1 MISTYV
7 FTFGMGFTID
17 ISCAVCT
24 KCWVKTNNQ
33 PKTNKQSQTMHNGWK
48 KVKLVYIVFRPRY
61 FNIFFY
67 FIYGICFH
75 ILNLLS
81 ISDKIGSYKQ
91 MICFF
96 FTIFSEFD
104 SMCLLGLGRTRREW
118 LGLWKKG
125 KKKRRR
131 RTEPNSKLPN
141 ERNEVKRKC

>member
-96 FTIFSEFD
+96 YYFLWIWLNVPVRNWSDKERMT
-104 SMCLLGLGRTRREW
+104 RTV
-118 LGLWKKG
+118 KKRKKE
-125 KKKRRR
+125 KKKENRA
-131 RTEPNSKLPN
+131 KL
-141 ERNEVKRKC
+141 EVAKWT